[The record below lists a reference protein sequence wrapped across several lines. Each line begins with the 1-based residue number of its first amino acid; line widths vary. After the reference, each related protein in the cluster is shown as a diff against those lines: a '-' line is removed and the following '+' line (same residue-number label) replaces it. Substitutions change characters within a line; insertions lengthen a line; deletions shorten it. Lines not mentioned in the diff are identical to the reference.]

1 MKEENLKITIVGLGY
16 VGLPLAIEFSEYFPV
31 IGYDLNEERIKEL
44 NEAHDKTKELSKEQ
58 LLNADKV
65 IFTSDYQKIKDSNV
79 YIITVPTP
87 VNKNNIPD
95 LTPLKEASLLVG
107 SILKKNDLVIYEST
121 VFPGATQ
128 GICVPILENESKL
141 EYKKEFFCGYS
152 PERINPGDKEHS
164 LTNTIK
170 ITSGCDL
177 QTSEFVDL
185 LYNKIVKVGTH
196 KVSSIEIAEAAKVI
210 ENVQRDV
217 NIALVNELSLIFN
230 KLDLDTMEVLQ
241 AAGTKWNFLPFRPG
255 LVGGHCIGVD
265 PYYLTHRA
273 IEVGYHPDM
282 ILAGRKINDNMGYYI
297 GEQTIS
303 ELTQKGV
310 NPINAK
316 IGVLGITFKENCS
329 DIRNT
334 KVISIID
341 YLKLHKCKINIVD
354 EWADYHE
361 VKRQMNVG
369 LVGLEKIKDCDA
381 IIIAV
386 KHDSYTKFTITQWE
400 KMVTD
405 KGVIID
411 IKSVYSKD
419 YFKDTNI
426 KHWRL

>member
-16 VGLPLAIEFSEYFPV
+16 VGLPLAIEFSKYFTV
-31 IGYDLNEERIKEL
+31 VGYDLNAIRIKEL
-44 NEAHDKTKELSKEQ
+44 KKAHDKTKELSKEQ
-58 LLNADKV
+58 LLNAKNV
-65 IFTSDYQKIKDSNV
+65 LFTSDCQDIIDSNV

-95 LTPLKEASLLVG
+95 LTPLKQASSLVG
-107 SILKKNDLVIYEST
+107 SLLKKNDLVIYEST

-128 GICVPILENESKL
+128 GICVPILEKESKL
-141 EYKKEFFCGYS
+141 EYKKEFSCGYS

-170 ITSGCDL
+170 ITSGCDKK
-177 QTSEFVDL
+177 TAEFIDY
-185 LYNKIVKVGTH
+185 LYNKIVMVGTH
-196 KVSSIEIAEAAKVI
+196 KASSIEIAEAAKVI

-217 NIALVNELSLIFN
+217 NIALVNEFALIFN
-230 KLDLDTMEVLQ
+230 KIDLDTTEVLQ
-241 AAGTKWNFLPFRPG
+241 AAGTKWNFLPFKPG

-303 ELTQKGV
+303 ELAQQGV
-310 NPINAK
+310 SPINAK
-316 IGVLGITFKENCS
+316 IGVLGIAFKENCS

-341 YLKLHKCKINIVD
+341 YMKLHKCKISLSD
-354 EWADYHE
+354 EWADPHD
-361 VKRQMNVG
+361 VKEQLNIN
-369 LVGLEKIKDCDA
+369 LVEIKKIKDYDA
-381 IIIAV
+381 IILAV
-386 KHDSYTKFTITQWE
+386 KHESYTKFTISQWQ
-400 KMVTD
+400 KMLTD

-411 IKSVYSKD
+411 IKSVYSKG